1 MKLNNRS
8 KTGAI
13 VAMVLSSLVLAACS
27 SGDDDDSSNASA
39 GADCD
44 DVTTVR
50 LAQVGST
57 FGLGSAAYGQVPLQM
72 GYYKDE
78 CLDVKSTFQ
87 VDGSAGLVA
96 SLVTGNAEFG
106 IAGPST
112 IMNALAEDPK
122 AGLKVIYFTG
132 YNNVR
137 AVVADDSPLKTYG
150 DLAGKKVGAT
160 SEGASTKA
168 LCELAARQQG
178 ASDTDSID
186 WSYTTQL
193 GSAAQALKSDKF
205 DAWCGL
211 DTDVPN
217 FAGVKVQTR
226 PLTLP
231 DGLAETVL
239 PGGGV
244 VTTDKF
250 LADHPDVVEAFL
262 RAVMN
267 GTQFALANPEAT
279 GFLMLKQDPN
289 TAPLGDSPKDQVEA
303 AKDVWLARA
312 ANIVPVAKDVIPGDQ
327 PDDLVQKGVD
337 LYIQAGLAPSTVT
350 LDQWLDLSLF
360 RKIAADVDTTGA
372 VQDAKDF
379 KIPADYK
386 FK

>member
-8 KTGAI
+8 LIGAMA
-13 VAMVLSSLVLAACS
+13 AMVLSSTALAACS
-27 SGDDDDSSNASA
+27 SSDSDGGANASA
-39 GADCD
+39 GSGCD

-50 LAQVGST
+50 LAQVGAT
-57 FGLGSAAYGQVPLQM
+57 FGLGSAAYGQIPLQM
-72 GYYKDE
+72 GYYKDQ

-87 VDGSAGLVA
+87 VDGSSGLVA

-112 IMNALAEDPK
+112 VMNALAEDPK

-137 AVVADDSPLKTYG
+137 AVVDADSPLKTYA

-160 SEGASTKA
+160 SEGASTKS
-168 LCELAARQQG
+168 LCELAASQQG
-178 ASDTDSID
+178 AADPKID

-193 GSAAQALKSDKF
+193 GSAAQALSSGKF

-217 FAGVKVQTR
+217 FAGAKVETR

-239 PGGGV
+239 PGGGI

-250 LADHPDVVEAFL
+250 LADHPDVVEEFL

-267 GTQFALANPEAT
+267 GTQFALTNPEAT
-279 GFLMLKQDPN
+279 GFLMLKQDPD

-312 ANIVPVAKDVIPGDQ
+312 ANIVPVSAGITPGDQ

-337 LYIQAGLAPSTVT
+337 LYVQAGLAPSTVK

-360 RKIAADVDTTGA
+360 RKIAPDVDTSSA